1 MSLFN
6 LKGKKPVPV
15 CLCKKAP
22 ENKTAADGTA
32 RAAGNGCIKVLGAGC
47 KSCRQQYENVKKAIE
62 AAGLNVQAEY
72 ITDMPLV
79 MQYGV
84 MSMPAIVI
92 NETVAASGRVLKP
105 SEVKQLL
112 KEAGLLG

>member
-15 CLCKKAP
+15 CLCKNAP
-22 ENKTAADGTA
+22 EDKTAADRPA
-32 RAAGNGCIKVLGAGC
+32 RATGNSCIKVLGAGC

-62 AAGLNVQAEY
+62 AAGLNVRAEY

-92 NETVAASGRVLKP
+92 NETVAASGRVLNP

>member
-1 MSLFN
+1 M
-6 LKGKKPVPV
+6 
-15 CLCKKAP
+15 
-22 ENKTAADGTA
+22 
-32 RAAGNGCIKVLGAGC
+32 
-47 KSCRQQYENVKKAIE
+47 
-62 AAGLNVQAEY
+62 QAEY

-92 NETVAASGRVLKP
+92 NETVAASGRVLNS